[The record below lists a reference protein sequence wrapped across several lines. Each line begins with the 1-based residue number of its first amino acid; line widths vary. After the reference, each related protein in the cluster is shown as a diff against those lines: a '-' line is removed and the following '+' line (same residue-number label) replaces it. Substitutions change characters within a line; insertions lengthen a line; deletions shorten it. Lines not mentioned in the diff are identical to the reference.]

1 MAISILSRTSQRIK
15 GLFQRR
21 QNLFIQRLI
30 EQSSLVEEGADI
42 LVDYMRKPN
51 KKNAKLLHDYER
63 QADEIRRILIDELNR
78 TFVTPIDRE
87 DLYTLSRAIDDILDH
102 AYSTVNEM
110 EILKVKPNKY
120 LQEMAD
126 TLKLGAEEVHLAME
140 RLEDHPNVADSHAIR
155 AKGIENG
162 MEELYAN
169 AIAELF
175 QNPEDLKDVVNM
187 LKLWEIYRHMLLAVR
202 SAEQAG
208 NIISD
213 IVMKFY

>member
-1 MAISILSRTSQRIK
+1 MAVSIITRTTDRIK
-15 GLFQRR
+15 SLFRRR

-30 EQSSLVEEGADI
+30 EQSRLVQEGADI
-42 LVDYMRKPN
+42 LSDYMKKPN
-51 KKNAKLLHDYER
+51 KKNANLLREYEK
-63 QADEIRRILIDELNR
+63 QADEVRRILIDELNR

-110 EILKVKPNKY
+110 EILKVKPNDY

-126 TLKLGAEEVHLAME
+126 KLKLGAEEVHLAME

-155 AKGIENG
+155 AKGVENG
-162 MEELYAN
+162 MEQLYAN
-169 AIAELF
+169 AIADLF
-175 QNPEDLKDVVNM
+175 KNPEDLKDVVNM
-187 LKLWEIYRHMLLAVR
+187 MKFWEIYRHMLAAVR

-208 NIISD
+208 NIISN
-213 IVMKFY
+213 IVIKFY